1 MFVCVCARACLLS
14 VSVLPPSLLSTPHL
28 PPSLFGASLAWMS
41 TCARR
46 CVSLTNTHTHT
57 DEIHEEAERALLQ
70 TLEDNT
76 QGNKGVQFNVSLVQ
90 VLIQVVQALQI
101 RVLLLEEDKI
111 RQKGSACLA
120 LQGISTSVAAACCS
134 RAPCWTPNRK
144 KGGKNCWEARAGGAE
159 RSCALWG

>member
-1 MFVCVCARACLLS
+1 VDEHVRAQMR
-14 VSVLPPSLLSTPHL
+14 
-28 PPSLFGASLAWMS
+28 FI
-41 TCARR
+41 
-46 CVSLTNTHTHT
+46 NKYTHTHT

-111 RQKGSACLA
+111 RQKGSACVA
-120 LQGISTSVAAACCS
+120 LQGIFTSVAAACCS
-134 RAPCWTPNRK
+134 RAPRWTPNRK
-144 KGGKNCWEARAGGAE
+144 KGGKKLLGGP
-159 RSCALWG
+159 RGRG